1 MLNNWGGDN
10 LVTEGELKS
19 RIRIM
24 KIEIDKVMKRKYIG
38 IVVLIIL
45 FAFTNCTNTDSIEF
59 KLEIEPANYSSN
71 EVPVHV
77 EVKLPSKLQK
87 IPVEQLSVTLKSDDD
102 EFRNVPG
109 QIIETMN
116 GKYELWWILPIT
128 NVNEP
133 VQWTATLTYAN
144 IPSKP
149 TFNWEDTPDKHLDL
163 FFDEKRVFRYDYE
176 LDNLFEKGKTL
187 TALNKPFYH
196 IYDLLGQNKITNG
209 PEEGVWSHHRGIM
222 IGWRNVGFKEEN
234 LSFWGME
241 DLTVQKHIEF
251 KKSIAGP
258 VLAQTEAL
266 IQWND
271 SSGNIIIEERRKATI
286 YRQSPPAI
294 LLMDFTSNL
303 KTVNGPVTLDG
314 NADHGGVQFRAHNDV
329 AEGALGAKKATYFF
343 HQDSIDP
350 IKDYNLPWVA
360 MSYGLNYKT
369 YSILQ
374 MDNPDNP
381 GQNIWSAYRD
391 YGRFGPFF
399 QKNLDANETLTIQ
412 YRFWISESDM
422 PNRAVLSS
430 KHTTYIEPLKIQIMS
445 P

>member
-1 MLNNWGGDN
+1 
-10 LVTEGELKS
+10 
-19 RIRIM
+19 
-24 KIEIDKVMKRKYIG
+24 MKRAYIG
-38 IVVLIIL
+38 ILVLIIL
-45 FAFTNCTNTDSIEF
+45 FVFTNCTNTDSTEIM
-59 KLEIEPANYSSN
+59 LEVEPANYSDK

-77 EVKLPSKLQK
+77 EVQLPSKLKK
-87 IPVEQLSVTLKSDDD
+87 IPVEQLQVTLNSDDD

-109 QIIETMN
+109 QIIETIN
-116 GKYELWWILPIT
+116 GQHELCWILPRT
-128 NVNEP
+128 NVDEP
-133 VQWTATLTYAN
+133 VQWTATLSHSDTPS
-144 IPSKP
+144 IPAFK
-149 TFNWEDTPDKHLDL
+149 WENTPDKQLDL
-163 FFDEKRVFRYDYE
+163 FLDGKRVFRYDYE
-176 LDNLFEKGKTL
+176 LDNVFEKGKTL

-196 IYDLLGQNKITNG
+196 IYDLSGENKITNG

-222 IGWRNVGFKEEN
+222 IGWRNVGFKEED

-251 KKSIAGP
+251 KNNIAGP

-266 IQWND
+266 IHWND
-271 SSGNIIIEERRKATI
+271 SNGNIIIEERRKATI
-286 YRQSPPAI
+286 YRQSPPDI

-303 KTVNGPVTLDG
+303 KPVNGPVSLDG

-329 AEGALGAKKATYFF
+329 AEGAPGAKKATYYF

-360 MSYGLNYKT
+360 MSYGLNNKT

-399 QKNLDANETLTIQ
+399 QKDLDANETMTVQ

-422 PNRAVLSS
+422 PDRDVLSS
-430 KHTTYIEPLKIQIMS
+430 KHTTYIEPVKIQTVS